1 MKKIVGAIVI
11 LLASVQHAQA
21 ATVNLSS
28 LTVTSGNM
36 DAEFLANPV
45 PFIVTA
51 LPTDNL
57 LAGYHS
63 GITATPLGMN
73 DNIDDN
79 THTLYTAATNQ
90 DPNGEGPAA
99 GTFAGGP
106 VPTGFVDLD
115 LGTIT
120 VDLSGIFGDHFGAD
134 QSLAGIATGTY
145 DDVTG
150 AYEMSWT
157 KTLTQGHV
165 GEDLTLTFAG
175 QASVVPVPAA
185 AWLFGSGLIGL
196 AGVAR
201 RKKA

>member
-1 MKKIVGAIVI
+1 MKKLIGAIVI
-11 LLASVQHAQA
+11 MLAGVQHAQA
-21 ATVNLSS
+21 VTVDLSS
-28 LTVTSGNM
+28 LTVTSGSMN
-36 DAEFLANPV
+36 AEFLANPV
-45 PFIVTA
+45 NFTITA

-57 LAGYHS
+57 LAGYHG
-63 GITATPLGMN
+63 GITATPLGSN
-73 DNIDDN
+73 PNIPDN

-90 DPNGEGPAA
+90 DPNGFGHAA
-99 GTFAGGP
+99 GTFVGGP

-145 DDVTG
+145 DAVTG

-157 KTLTQGHV
+157 KTLTQGHT

-185 AWLFGSGLIGL
+185 AWLFGSGLLGL
-196 AGVAR
+196 VGLAR
-201 RKKA
+201 RKA